1 MTNTIYETPTVS
13 VEIFSIE
20 QGFAQSNLV
29 GGQTKLVPQ
38 SARMRI
44 TSMTFKTAETM
55 KRLIKTAAVIAFSLF
70 AASCVKETIN
80 EPSKEGR
87 VYRFIVETKENAA
100 VKSFIDNNF
109 DGTYTP
115 KWSKDDE
122 LAIFVGKIDNN
133 TKKPTAIL
141 KNTNEEGIIAKF
153 EGKITGITETG
164 QFKSFAP
171 ASAFQAGLNSTSKSR
186 VGINLASVQ
195 KPSRHTIDQS
205 CDVLVAQEA
214 SYSATNGEI
223 RPADLFFK
231 RMFSIV
237 KVNLNG
243 PELLNGQK
251 LKEFSITAPKDTIL
265 TGRAAIDLAKASI
278 EKWTVENNVVTALY
292 LGTDGPVFGE
302 NAQNSNNA
310 VWLVV
315 NPTTI
320 KAGVKLT
327 FSGESED
334 YSFSKEVTLPKDLSF
349 PESQLA
355 VINLSLT
362 AENCEEKQIESRIFV
377 ENFRYVTE
385 KGKHQPNVT
394 GVSGTG
400 VSENLKYVYIG
411 DNTDIRFNNNGHS
424 SSNPYLYIVNK
435 GSFTVE
441 NIVVEGETSLTLSAQ
456 VRTLQ
461 NTSNV
466 KLYYKES
473 SATEWSEVNGKFEAT
488 TKSFDTV
495 QKLDFTISS
504 TVKSLDLKFVPSAVT
519 LVDDIVLE
527 KTGGSTPGG
536 ETPGGE
542 TPGGDSQGGET
553 PGGNTPGGSQT
564 VLDKDWLELA
574 SIKEDG
580 TRYVVNTSYAD
591 GKRNYT
597 VFYDTEMMTP
607 LWTAYPLNSSHMGN
621 TERPKD
627 WSYNPDIDEKSQI
640 KVCDG
645 SYTAYSGY
653 SRGHMCPNA
662 SRNGNKTMQLQ
673 TFYVTNQVPQVQD
686 SFNSGVW
693 SALEGEVQK
702 LAKNEE
708 IFVTTGVSFHKGNE
722 TPQIQYIS
730 PEKHPDQRVPIPP
743 YFYKLVLRVKY
754 VAASVTDASCT
765 AFWFENRAYTQDQFH
780 NYSCSVDQV
789 EEWTGFDF
797 FVNLPDEI
805 ENVAEAKNISWSQF
819 VE

>member
-1 MTNTIYETPTVS
+1 
-13 VEIFSIE
+13 
-20 QGFAQSNLV
+20 
-29 GGQTKLVPQ
+29 
-38 SARMRI
+38 
-44 TSMTFKTAETM
+44 MTFKTAETM

-87 VYRFIVETKENAA
+87 VYKFIVETKENAA

-115 KWSKDDE
+115 KWSKNDE
-122 LAIFVGKIDNN
+122 LAIFVGKIDAN
-133 TKKPTAIL
+133 TKKPTTIL
-141 KNTNEEGIIAKF
+141 KNTNDEGITAKF

-171 ASAFQAGLNSTSKSR
+171 ASAFQAGLNSTSKNR

-195 KPSRHTIDQS
+195 KPSHHTIDQS

-265 TGRAAIDLAKASI
+265 AGRAAIDLAKASI
-278 EKWTVENNVVTALY
+278 EKWNIKDNVVTALY

-302 NAQNSNNA
+302 NAPNSNNS

-334 YSFSKEVTLPKDLSF
+334 YSFSKEVTLPKELSF

-362 AENCEEKQIESRIFV
+362 EGNCEDIKNRIFV
-377 ENFRYVTE
+377 EKFRKVTE
-385 KGKHQPNVT
+385 KGTHQPDVT

-400 VSENLKYVYIG
+400 VSDKLKYVYTG
-411 DNTDIRFNNNGHS
+411 KNTDIRFNSNGHS
-424 SSNPYLYIVNK
+424 SSNPFLYIVK
-435 GSFTVE
+435 DGSFTIE
-441 NIVVEGETSLTLSAQ
+441 KIVVEGETSLTLSTQ
-456 VRTLQ
+456 VRT
-461 NTSNV
+461 TSKTSTSEV

-473 SATEWSEVNGKFEAT
+473 SATEWSEVVGKFDASFD
-488 TKSFDTV
+488 SFDTV
-495 QKLDFTISS
+495 QKLNFTISS
-504 TVKSLDLKFVPSAVT
+504 TVKSLDLKFVPSAAT

-542 TPGGDSQGGET
+542 TPGGETPGGETPGGETPGGSSQGGET
-553 PGGNTPGGSQT
+553 PGGNTPGDGSQT

-574 SIKEDG
+574 SIKKEN
-580 TRYVVNTSYAD
+580 RYVVNITYA
-591 GKRNYT
+591 GEKRNYT
-597 VFYDTEMMTP
+597 VFYDTEMMAP
-607 LWTAYPLNSSHMGN
+607 LWTAYPLNNSHMSSGRIN
-621 TERPKD
+621 T
-627 WSYNPDIDEKSQI
+627 WTFNPSISEDRQI
-640 KVCDG
+640 QVCDG
-645 SYTAYSGY
+645 SYSIENYA
-653 SRGHMCPNA
+653 RGHMCPNG
-662 SRNGNKTMQLQ
+662 SRNNNETMQQQ
-673 TFYVTNQVPQVQD
+673 TFYVTNQVPQIHNGFNNGIWKNLESAVQ
-686 SFNSGVW
+686 V
-693 SALEGEVQK
+693 

-730 PEKHPDQRVPIPP
+730 PAKHSDQQVPIPP

-765 AFWFENRAYTQDQFH
+765 AFWFEHKAYESGDNFD
-780 NYSCSVDQV
+780 NYRKSVDQV

>member
-1 MTNTIYETPTVS
+1 
-13 VEIFSIE
+13 
-20 QGFAQSNLV
+20 
-29 GGQTKLVPQ
+29 
-38 SARMRI
+38 
-44 TSMTFKTAETM
+44 MTFKTAEIM

-87 VYRFIVETKENAA
+87 AYRFIVETKENAA

-122 LAIFVGKIDNN
+122 LAIFVGKIDAN
-133 TKKPTAIL
+133 TKKPTTIL
-141 KNTNEEGIIAKF
+141 KNTNDEGITAKF
-153 EGKITGITETG
+153 EGKVTGITQTG

-171 ASAFQAGLNSTSKSR
+171 ASAFQAGLKSTSNSL

-214 SYSATNGEI
+214 AYSVTNGEI

-265 TGRAAIDLAKASI
+265 AGRAAIDLAKASI
-278 EKWTVENNVVTALY
+278 EKWNIKDNVVTALY

-302 NAQNSNNA
+302 NAPNSNNS

-334 YSFSKEVTLPKDLSF
+334 YSFSKEVTLTKDLSF

-355 VINLSLT
+355 VINLSLA
-362 AENCEEKQIESRIFV
+362 AENCEKKQIRIFI
-377 ENFRYVTE
+377 EKFSNVTE
-385 KGKHQPNVT
+385 KGAHQPNVT
-394 GVSGTG
+394 GASGTG
-400 VSENLKYVYIG
+400 VSKNLKYVYTG
-411 DNTDIRFNNNGHS
+411 KNTDIRFNNNGHS
-424 SSNPYLYIVNK
+424 SSNPYLYIVK
-435 GSFTVE
+435 DGSFTIE
-441 NIVVEGETSLTLSAQ
+441 KIVVEGETSLTLSTQ
-456 VRTLQ
+456 VRTTQ
-461 NTSNV
+461 STSKV
-466 KLYYKES
+466 TLKYKES
-473 SATEWSEVNGKFEAT
+473 SATEWSEADVKFEAT

-495 QKLDFTISS
+495 QKLNFTISS
-504 TVKSLDLKFVPSAVT
+504 TVKSLDIKFVPSAVT
-519 LVDDIVLE
+519 LVDDSVLD

-542 TPGGDSQGGET
+542 TPGGETPGGETPGGETPGGETPGGSSQGGET
-553 PGGNTPGGSQT
+553 PGGNTPGDGSQT

-574 SIKEDG
+574 SIKEYG
-580 TRYVVNTSYAD
+580 TRYVVNTTYA
-591 GKRNYT
+591 GKKRNYT
-597 VFYDTEMMTP
+597 VFYDTEMMAP
-607 LWTAYPLNSSHMGN
+607 LWTAYPLNNSHMSSGRIN
-621 TERPKD
+621 T
-627 WSYNPDIDEKSQI
+627 WTFNPSISEDRQI
-640 KVCDG
+640 QVCDG
-645 SYTAYSGY
+645 SYSIENYA
-653 SRGHMCPNA
+653 RGHMCPNG
-662 SRNGNKTMQLQ
+662 SRNNNETMQQQ
-673 TFYVTNQVPQVQD
+673 TFYVTNQVPQIHNGFNNGIWKNLESAVQ
-686 SFNSGVW
+686 V
-693 SALEGEVQK
+693 

-708 IFVTTGVSFHKGNE
+708 IFVTTGVSFRKGNE
-722 TPQIQYIS
+722 TPQIQHIS
-730 PEKHPDQRVPIPP
+730 PSKHPDQQVPIPP
-743 YFYKLVLRVKY
+743 YFYKIVLRVKY
-754 VAASVTDASCT
+754 VAASVTNASCT
-765 AFWFENRAYTQDQFH
+765 AFWFENKVYESGDDFD
-780 NYSCSVDQV
+780 NYRKSVDQV

-819 VE
+819 VSS

>member
-1 MTNTIYETPTVS
+1 
-13 VEIFSIE
+13 
-20 QGFAQSNLV
+20 
-29 GGQTKLVPQ
+29 
-38 SARMRI
+38 
-44 TSMTFKTAETM
+44 MTFKTAETM

-251 LKEFSITAPKDTIL
+251 LKEFSITAPKDTVL
-265 TGRAAIDLAKASI
+265 TGRAAIDLAKQSI
-278 EKWTVENNVVTALY
+278 EKWNIKDNVVTALY

-302 NAQNSNNA
+302 NAPNSNNS

-385 KGKHQPNVT
+385 QGKHQPNVT

-400 VSENLKYVYIG
+400 VSDKLKYVYTG
-411 DNTDIRFNNNGHS
+411 NNTDIRFNKNGHS
-424 SSNPYLYIVNK
+424 PSNPYLYIAKN
-435 GSFTVE
+435 GTFTVE

-461 NTSNV
+461 KTSNV
-466 KLYYKES
+466 KLHYKES
-473 SATEWSEVNGKFEAT
+473 SATEWSEVNGQFEAT
-488 TKSFDTV
+488 TTSFDIV

-662 SRNGNKTMQLQ
+662 SRNGNQTMQLQ

-765 AFWFENRAYTQDQFH
+765 AFWFENRAYTQDKFYNH
-780 NYSCSVDQV
+780 SYSVDQV

-819 VE
+819 VG

>member
-1 MTNTIYETPTVS
+1 
-13 VEIFSIE
+13 
-20 QGFAQSNLV
+20 
-29 GGQTKLVPQ
+29 
-38 SARMRI
+38 
-44 TSMTFKTAETM
+44 M

-87 VYRFIVETKENAA
+87 AYRFIVETKENAA

-122 LAIFVGKIDNN
+122 LAIFVGKIDAN
-133 TKKPTAIL
+133 TKKPTTIL
-141 KNTNEEGIIAKF
+141 KNTNDEGITAKF
-153 EGKITGITETG
+153 EGKVTGITQTG

-171 ASAFQAGLNSTSKSR
+171 ASAFQAGLKSTSNSL

-214 SYSATNGEI
+214 AYSVTNGEI

-265 TGRAAIDLAKASI
+265 AGRAAIDLAKASI
-278 EKWTVENNVVTALY
+278 EKWNIKDNVVTALY

-302 NAQNSNNA
+302 NAPNSNNS

-334 YSFSKEVTLPKDLSF
+334 YSFSKEVTLTKDLSF

-355 VINLSLT
+355 VINLSLA
-362 AENCEEKQIESRIFV
+362 AENCEKKQIRIFI
-377 ENFRYVTE
+377 EKFSNVTE
-385 KGKHQPNVT
+385 KGAHQPNVT
-394 GVSGTG
+394 GASGTG
-400 VSENLKYVYIG
+400 VSKNLKYVYTG
-411 DNTDIRFNNNGHS
+411 KNTDIRFNNNGHS
-424 SSNPYLYIVNK
+424 SSNPYLYIVK
-435 GSFTVE
+435 DGSFTIE
-441 NIVVEGETSLTLSAQ
+441 KIVVEGETSLTLSTQ
-456 VRTLQ
+456 VRTTQ
-461 NTSNV
+461 STSKV
-466 KLYYKES
+466 TLKYKES
-473 SATEWSEVNGKFEAT
+473 SATEWSEADVKFEAT

-495 QKLDFTISS
+495 QKLNFTISS
-504 TVKSLDLKFVPSAVT
+504 TVKSLDIKFVPSAVT

-542 TPGGDSQGGET
+542 TPGGETPGGETPGGETPGGETPGGSSQGGET
-553 PGGNTPGGSQT
+553 PGGNTPGDGSQT

-574 SIKEDG
+574 SIKEYG
-580 TRYVVNTSYAD
+580 TRYVVNTTYA
-591 GKRNYT
+591 GKKRNYT
-597 VFYDTEMMTP
+597 VFYDTEMMAP
-607 LWTAYPLNSSHMGN
+607 LWTAYPLNNSHMSSGRIN
-621 TERPKD
+621 T
-627 WSYNPDIDEKSQI
+627 WTFNPSISEDRQI
-640 KVCDG
+640 QVCDG
-645 SYTAYSGY
+645 SYSIENYA
-653 SRGHMCPNA
+653 RGHMCPNG
-662 SRNGNKTMQLQ
+662 SRNNNETMQQQ
-673 TFYVTNQVPQVQD
+673 TFYVTNQVPQIHNGFNNGIWKNLESAVQ
-686 SFNSGVW
+686 V
-693 SALEGEVQK
+693 

-708 IFVTTGVSFHKGNE
+708 IFVTTGVSFRKGNE
-722 TPQIQYIS
+722 TPQIQHIS
-730 PEKHPDQRVPIPP
+730 PSKHPDQQVPIPP
-743 YFYKLVLRVKY
+743 YFYKIVLRVKY
-754 VAASVTDASCT
+754 VAASVTNASCT
-765 AFWFENRAYTQDQFH
+765 AFWFENKVYESGDDFD
-780 NYSCSVDQV
+780 NYRKSVDQV

-819 VE
+819 VSS

>member
-1 MTNTIYETPTVS
+1 
-13 VEIFSIE
+13 
-20 QGFAQSNLV
+20 
-29 GGQTKLVPQ
+29 
-38 SARMRI
+38 
-44 TSMTFKTAETM
+44 M

-122 LAIFVGKIDNN
+122 LAIFVGGIDKN

-141 KNTNEEGIIAKF
+141 KNTNEEGITAKF
-153 EGKITGITETG
+153 EGKVTGITETG

-171 ASAFQAGLNSTSKSR
+171 ASAFQAGLNSTSNSL

-214 SYSATNGEI
+214 AYSVTNGEI

-265 TGRAAIDLAKASI
+265 AGRAAIDLAKASI
-278 EKWTVENNVVTALY
+278 EKWNIKDNVVTALY

-302 NAQNSNNA
+302 NAPNSNNS

-320 KAGVKLT
+320 KAGAKLT

-334 YSFSKEVTLPKDLSF
+334 YSFSKEVTLTKDLSF

-355 VINLSLT
+355 VINLSLA
-362 AENCEEKQIESRIFV
+362 AENCEKKQIRIYV
-377 ENFRYVTE
+377 EKFSNVTE
-385 KGKHQPNVT
+385 KGTHQPTVT
-394 GVSGTG
+394 GASGTG
-400 VSENLKYVYIG
+400 VSDKLKYVYTVK
-411 DNTDIRFNNNGHS
+411 NTDIRFNTNGHS
-424 SSNPYLYIVNK
+424 SSNPYLYIVK
-435 GSFTVE
+435 DGSFTIE
-441 NIVVEGETSLTLSAQ
+441 KIVVEGETSLTLSAQ
-456 VRTLQ
+456 VKV
-461 NTSNV
+461 NSGTSEV
-466 KLYYKES
+466 KLHYKES
-473 SATEWSEVNGKFEAT
+473 SATEWSEVNGKFEAST
-488 TKSFDTV
+488 ESFDTV
-495 QKLDFTISS
+495 QKLNFTISS
-504 TVKSLDLKFVPSAVT
+504 TVKSLDLKFVPSAAT

-542 TPGGDSQGGET
+542 TPGGETPGGETPGGETPGGSSQGGET
-553 PGGNTPGGSQT
+553 PGGNTPGDGSQT

-580 TRYVVNTSYAD
+580 TRYVVNTTYA
-591 GKRNYT
+591 GEKRNYT
-597 VFYDTEMMTP
+597 VFYDTEMMAP
-607 LWTAYPLNSSHMGN
+607 LWTAYPLNNSHMSSGR
-621 TERPKD
+621 TGE
-627 WSYNPDIDEKSQI
+627 WSYNPSISEAHQI
-640 KVCDG
+640 KVCEG
-645 SYTAYSGY
+645 SYTPSSNYA
-653 SRGHMCPNA
+653 RGHMCPNG
-662 SRNGNKTMQLQ
+662 SRNNNETMQQQ
-673 TFYVTNQVPQVQD
+673 TFYVTNQVPQIHNGFNNGIWKNLESAVQ
-686 SFNSGVW
+686 V
-693 SALEGEVQK
+693 

-730 PEKHPDQRVPIPP
+730 PAKHPDQRVPIPP

-765 AFWFENRAYTQDQFH
+765 AFWFEHKAYESGDSFD
-780 NYSCSVDQV
+780 NYRKSVDQV

-819 VE
+819 VK

>member
-1 MTNTIYETPTVS
+1 
-13 VEIFSIE
+13 
-20 QGFAQSNLV
+20 
-29 GGQTKLVPQ
+29 
-38 SARMRI
+38 
-44 TSMTFKTAETM
+44 MTFKTAEIM

-87 VYRFIVETKENAA
+87 VYKFIVETKENAA

-122 LAIFVGKIDNN
+122 LAIFVGAINEK

-141 KNTNEEGIIAKF
+141 KNTNEEGITAKF
-153 EGKITGITETG
+153 EGKVTGITQTG

-171 ASAFQAGLNSTSKSR
+171 ASAFQAGLKSTSNSL

-265 TGRAAIDLAKASI
+265 AGRAAIDLAKASI
-278 EKWTVENNVVTALY
+278 EKWNIKDNVVTALY
-292 LGTDGPVFGE
+292 LATDGPVFGE
-302 NAQNSNNA
+302 NAPNSNNS

-355 VINLSLT
+355 VINLSLA
-362 AENCEEKQIESRIFV
+362 AENCEKKQIESRIFV

-385 KGKHQPNVT
+385 QGTHQPNVT

-400 VSENLKYVYIG
+400 VSDKLKYVYTG
-411 DNTDIRFNNNGHS
+411 NNTDIRFNNNGHS
-424 SSNPYLYIVNK
+424 PGNPYLYIGKN
-435 GSFTVE
+435 GTFTVE

-456 VRTLQ
+456 VRTTQ
-461 NTSNV
+461 STSKV
-466 KLYYKES
+466 TLKYKES
-473 SATEWSEVNGKFEAT
+473 SATEWSEADVKFEAT

-495 QKLDFTISS
+495 QKLNFTISS
-504 TVKSLDLKFVPSAVT
+504 TVKSLDIKFVPSAAT

-527 KTGGSTPGG
+527 KTGGSTPGGETPGGETPGG

-564 VLDKDWLELA
+564 VPDKDWLELA

-580 TRYVVNTSYAD
+580 TRYVVNTTYA
-591 GKRNYT
+591 GEKRNYT
-597 VFYDTEMMTP
+597 VFYDTEMMAP
-607 LWTAYPLNSSHMGN
+607 LWTAYPLNSSHMSSGRKG
-621 TERPKD
+621 E
-627 WSYNPDIDEKSQI
+627 WSYNPSISEAHQI
-640 KVCDG
+640 KVCEG
-645 SYTAYSGY
+645 SYTANSNYA
-653 SRGHMCPNA
+653 RGHMCPNG
-662 SRNGNKTMQLQ
+662 SRNNDDTMQQQ
-673 TFYVTNQVPQVQD
+673 TFYVTNQVPQIHNGFNNGIWKNLESAVQD
-686 SFNSGVW
+686 
-693 SALEGEVQK
+693 

-708 IFVTTGVSFHKGNE
+708 LFVTTGVSFRKGNE
-722 TPQIQYIS
+722 TPQVQYIS
-730 PEKHPDQRVPIPP
+730 PAKHPDQKVPIPP

-765 AFWFENRAYTQDQFH
+765 AFWFEHKAYESGDNFD
-780 NYSCSVDQV
+780 NYRKSVDQV

-819 VE
+819 TGS

>member
-1 MTNTIYETPTVS
+1 
-13 VEIFSIE
+13 
-20 QGFAQSNLV
+20 
-29 GGQTKLVPQ
+29 
-38 SARMRI
+38 
-44 TSMTFKTAETM
+44 MTFKTAETM

-251 LKEFSITAPKDTIL
+251 LKEFSITAPKDTVL

-385 KGKHQPNVT
+385 QDKHQPNIT

-400 VSENLKYVYIG
+400 VSDKLKYVYTG
-411 DNTDIRFNNNGHS
+411 NNTDIRFNKNGHS
-424 SSNPYLYIVNK
+424 PSNPYLYIAKN
-435 GSFTVE
+435 GTFTVE

-461 NTSNV
+461 KTSNV
-466 KLYYKES
+466 KLHYKES
-473 SATEWSEVNGKFEAT
+473 SATEWSEVNGQFEAT
-488 TKSFDTV
+488 TTSFDIV

-673 TFYVTNQVPQVQD
+673 TFYVTNQVPQVQN

>member
-1 MTNTIYETPTVS
+1 
-13 VEIFSIE
+13 
-20 QGFAQSNLV
+20 
-29 GGQTKLVPQ
+29 
-38 SARMRI
+38 
-44 TSMTFKTAETM
+44 M

-80 EPSKEGR
+80 EPSGEGK

-122 LAIFVGKIDNN
+122 LAIFVGTINDK

-334 YSFSKEVTLPKDLSF
+334 YSFSKEVTLTKDLSF

-362 AENCEEKQIESRIFV
+362 AENCEKKQIESRIFV
-377 ENFRYVTE
+377 ENFRYVTK
-385 KGKHQPNVT
+385 KGTHQPNIT

-400 VSENLKYVYIG
+400 VSDKLKYVYTG
-411 DNTDIRFNNNGHS
+411 TNTDIRFNNNGHS
-424 SSNPYLYIVNK
+424 PSNPYLYIGK
-435 GSFTVE
+435 GGSFTVE
-441 NIVVEGETSLTLSAQ
+441 KIVVEGETSLTLSAQ
-456 VRTLQ
+456 VRTPQ
-461 NTSNV
+461 KTSNV
-466 KLYYKES
+466 KLHYKES
-473 SATEWSEVNGKFEAT
+473 SATEWSEVNGQFEAT

-495 QKLDFTISS
+495 QKLNFTISS

-542 TPGGDSQGGET
+542 TPGGETPGGSSQGGET
-553 PGGNTPGGSQT
+553 PGGNTSGDGSQT

-730 PEKHPDQRVPIPP
+730 PAKHPEQQVPIPP
-743 YFYKLVLRVKY
+743 YFYKLVLKVKY

-805 ENVAEAKNISWSQF
+805 ENAAEAKNISWSQF

>member
-1 MTNTIYETPTVS
+1 
-13 VEIFSIE
+13 
-20 QGFAQSNLV
+20 
-29 GGQTKLVPQ
+29 
-38 SARMRI
+38 
-44 TSMTFKTAETM
+44 MTFKTAETM

-385 KGKHQPNVT
+385 QDKHQPNIT

-400 VSENLKYVYIG
+400 VSDKLKYVYTG
-411 DNTDIRFNNNGHS
+411 NNTDIRFNKNGHS
-424 SSNPYLYIVNK
+424 PSNPYLYIAKN
-435 GSFTVE
+435 GTFTVE

-461 NTSNV
+461 KTSNV
-466 KLYYKES
+466 KLHYKES
-473 SATEWSEVNGKFEAT
+473 SATEWSEVNGQFEAT
-488 TKSFDTV
+488 TTSFDIV

-673 TFYVTNQVPQVQD
+673 TFYVTNQVPQVQN

>member
-1 MTNTIYETPTVS
+1 
-13 VEIFSIE
+13 
-20 QGFAQSNLV
+20 
-29 GGQTKLVPQ
+29 
-38 SARMRI
+38 MRI

-80 EPSKEGR
+80 EPSKEGK

-122 LAIFVGKIDNN
+122 LAIFVGAINEK

-141 KNTNEEGIIAKF
+141 KNTNEAGITAKF
-153 EGKITGITETG
+153 EGKVTGITETG

-251 LKEFSITAPKDTIL
+251 LKEFSITAPKGTIL

-302 NAQNSNNA
+302 NAPNSNNS

-355 VINLSLT
+355 VINLSLR
-362 AENCEEKQIESRIFV
+362 AENCEKKQIESRIFV

-385 KGKHQPNVT
+385 QGKHQPNVT

-400 VSENLKYVYIG
+400 VPDNLKYVYTG
-411 DNTDIRFNNNGHS
+411 NNTDIRFNNNGHS
-424 SSNPYLYIVNK
+424 PSNPYLYIAKN
-435 GSFTVE
+435 GTFTVE

-461 NTSNV
+461 KTSNV
-466 KLYYKES
+466 KLLYKES

-495 QKLDFTISS
+495 QKLNFSISS
-504 TVKSLDLKFVPSAVT
+504 SVKSLDLKFVPSAVT
-519 LVDDIVLE
+519 LVDDIILE

-542 TPGGDSQGGET
+542 TPGGET
-553 PGGNTPGGSQT
+553 PGGNTPGDGSQT

-580 TRYVVNTSYAD
+580 TRYVVNTTYA
-591 GKRNYT
+591 GEKRNYT
-597 VFYDTEMMTP
+597 VFYDTEMMAP
-607 LWTAYPLNSSHMGN
+607 LWTAYPLNSSHMSGGR
-621 TERPKD
+621 TGE
-627 WSYNPDIDEKSQI
+627 WSYNPSISEAHQI
-640 KVCDG
+640 KVCEG
-645 SYTAYSGY
+645 SYTPYENYA
-653 SRGHMCPNA
+653 RGHMCPNG
-662 SRNGNKTMQLQ
+662 SRNNNETMQQQ
-673 TFYVTNQVPQVQD
+673 TFYVTNQVPQIHNGFNNGIWKNLESAVQTL
-686 SFNSGVW
+686 G
-693 SALEGEVQK
+693 
-702 LAKNEE
+702 KNEE
-708 IFVTTGVSFHKGNE
+708 IFVTTGVSFRKGNE
-722 TPQIQYIS
+722 TPQIQHIS
-730 PEKHPDQRVPIPP
+730 PSKHPEQRVPIPP
-743 YFYKLVLRVKY
+743 LL
-754 VAASVTDASCT
+754 
-765 AFWFENRAYTQDQFH
+765 
-780 NYSCSVDQV
+780 
-789 EEWTGFDF
+789 
-797 FVNLPDEI
+797 L
-805 ENVAEAKNISWSQF
+805 
-819 VE
+819 

>member
-1 MTNTIYETPTVS
+1 
-13 VEIFSIE
+13 
-20 QGFAQSNLV
+20 
-29 GGQTKLVPQ
+29 
-38 SARMRI
+38 
-44 TSMTFKTAETM
+44 MTFKTAETM

-122 LAIFVGKIDNN
+122 LAIFVGKIDAN
-133 TKKPTAIL
+133 TKKPTTIL
-141 KNTNEEGIIAKF
+141 KNTNDEGITAKF
-153 EGKITGITETG
+153 EGKVTGITQTG

-171 ASAFQAGLNSTSKSR
+171 ASAFQAGLSGGS
-186 VGINLASVQ
+186 VGVNLASVQ

-292 LGTDGPVFGE
+292 PGTDGPVFGE

-362 AENCEEKQIESRIFV
+362 EENCEEKQLESRIFV
-377 ENFRYVTE
+377 ENFRNVTE

-400 VSENLKYVYIG
+400 VSDKLQYVYNG
-411 DNTDIRFNNNGHS
+411 TSTDIRFNNNGHS
-424 SSNPYLYIVNK
+424 SSNPYLYIAK
-435 GSFTVE
+435 GGSFTVE

-456 VRTLQ
+456 VKV
-461 NTSNV
+461 NSGTSEV
-466 KLYYKES
+466 KLHYKES
-473 SATEWSEVNGKFEAT
+473 SATEWSEVNGKFEAST
-488 TKSFDTV
+488 ESFDTV
-495 QKLDFTISS
+495 QKLNFTISS
-504 TVKSLDLKFVPSAVT
+504 TVKSLDLKFVPSAAT

-542 TPGGDSQGGET
+542 TPGGSSQGGET
-553 PGGNTPGGSQT
+553 PGGNTPGDGSQT
-564 VLDKDWLELA
+564 VLDKNWLELA

-580 TRYVVNTSYAD
+580 TRYVVNTTYASE
-591 GKRNYT
+591 KRNYT
-597 VFYDTEMMTP
+597 VFYDTEMMAP
-607 LWTAYPLNSSHMGN
+607 LWTAYPLNNSHMSSGRIN
-621 TERPKD
+621 T
-627 WSYNPDIDEKSQI
+627 WTFNPSISEDRQI
-640 KVCDG
+640 QVCDG
-645 SYTAYSGY
+645 SYSIENYA
-653 SRGHMCPNA
+653 RGHMCPNG
-662 SRNGNKTMQLQ
+662 SRNNNETMQQQ
-673 TFYVTNQVPQVQD
+673 TFYVTNQVPQIHNG
-686 SFNSGVW
+686 FNNGIW
-693 SALEGEVQK
+693 KNLESAIQF

-722 TPQIQYIS
+722 TPQIQHIS
-730 PEKHPDQRVPIPP
+730 PSKHPEQQVPIPL

-765 AFWFENRAYTQDQFH
+765 AFWFEHKAYESGDNFD
-780 NYSCSVDQV
+780 NYRKSVDQV

-805 ENVAEAKNISWSQF
+805 ENIAEAKNISWSQF

>member
-1 MTNTIYETPTVS
+1 
-13 VEIFSIE
+13 
-20 QGFAQSNLV
+20 
-29 GGQTKLVPQ
+29 
-38 SARMRI
+38 
-44 TSMTFKTAETM
+44 M

-385 KGKHQPNVT
+385 QGKHQPNVT

-400 VSENLKYVYIG
+400 VSDKLKYVYTG
-411 DNTDIRFNNNGHS
+411 NNTDIRFNKNGHS
-424 SSNPYLYIVNK
+424 PSNPYLYIAKN
-435 GSFTVE
+435 GTFTVE

-461 NTSNV
+461 KTSNV
-466 KLYYKES
+466 KLHYKES
-473 SATEWSEVNGKFEAT
+473 SATEWSEVNGQFEAT
-488 TKSFDTV
+488 TTSFDIV

-805 ENVAEAKNISWSQF
+805 ENAAEAKNISWSQF
-819 VE
+819 VSS

>member
-1 MTNTIYETPTVS
+1 
-13 VEIFSIE
+13 
-20 QGFAQSNLV
+20 
-29 GGQTKLVPQ
+29 
-38 SARMRI
+38 
-44 TSMTFKTAETM
+44 M

-80 EPSKEGR
+80 EPSGEGQ

-122 LAIFVGKIDNN
+122 LAIFVGTINKN

-153 EGKITGITETG
+153 EGKITVKSGSG

-171 ASAFQAGLNSTSKSR
+171 ASAFNTGLTDGT

-195 KPSRHTIDQS
+195 RPSRHTIDQS

-251 LKEFSITAPKDTIL
+251 LTEFSITAPKDTIL
-265 TGRAAIDLAKASI
+265 AGRAAIDLAKASI
-278 EKWTVENNVVTALY
+278 EKWNIKDNVVTALY

-302 NAQNSNNA
+302 NAPNSNNS

-334 YSFSKEVTLPKDLSF
+334 YSFSKEVTLPKELSF

-362 AENCEEKQIESRIFV
+362 EGNCEDIKNRIFV
-377 ENFRYVTE
+377 EKFRKVTE
-385 KGKHQPNVT
+385 KGTHQPDVT

-400 VSENLKYVYIG
+400 VSDKLKYVYTG
-411 DNTDIRFNNNGHS
+411 KNTDIRFNSNGHS
-424 SSNPYLYIVNK
+424 SSNPYLYIVK
-435 GSFTVE
+435 DGSFTIE
-441 NIVVEGETSLTLSAQ
+441 KIVVEGETSLTLSTQ
-456 VRTLQ
+456 VRT
-461 NTSNV
+461 TSKNSTSEV

-473 SATEWSEVNGKFEAT
+473 SATEWSEVVGKFDASFD
-488 TKSFDTV
+488 SFDTV
-495 QKLDFTISS
+495 QKLNFTISS
-504 TVKSLDLKFVPSAVT
+504 TVKSLDLKFVPSAAT

-542 TPGGDSQGGET
+542 TPGGETPGGETPGGETPGGETPGGSSQGGET
-553 PGGNTPGGSQT
+553 PGGNTPGDGSQT

-574 SIKEDG
+574 SIKKEN
-580 TRYVVNTSYAD
+580 RYVVNTTYA
-591 GKRNYT
+591 GEKRNYT
-597 VFYDTEMMTP
+597 VFYDTEMMAP
-607 LWTAYPLNSSHMGN
+607 LWTAYPLNNSHMLNGRIN
-621 TERPKD
+621 T
-627 WSYNPDIDEKSQI
+627 WTFNPSISEDRQI
-640 KVCDG
+640 QVCDG
-645 SYTAYSGY
+645 SYSIENYA
-653 SRGHMCPNA
+653 RGHMCPNG
-662 SRNGNKTMQLQ
+662 SRNNNETMQQQ
-673 TFYVTNQVPQVQD
+673 TFYVTNQVPQIHNGFNNGIWKNLESAVQ
-686 SFNSGVW
+686 V
-693 SALEGEVQK
+693 

-730 PEKHPDQRVPIPP
+730 PAKHSEQQVPIPP

-765 AFWFENRAYTQDQFH
+765 AFWFEHKAYESGDNFD
-780 NYSCSVDQV
+780 NYRKSVDQV

>member
-1 MTNTIYETPTVS
+1 
-13 VEIFSIE
+13 
-20 QGFAQSNLV
+20 
-29 GGQTKLVPQ
+29 
-38 SARMRI
+38 
-44 TSMTFKTAETM
+44 MTFKTAETM

-80 EPSKEGR
+80 EPSGEGK
-87 VYRFIVETKENAA
+87 VYKFIVETKENAA

-122 LAIFVGKIDNN
+122 LAIFVGKIDAN
-133 TKKPTAIL
+133 TKKPTTIL
-141 KNTNEEGIIAKF
+141 KNTNDEGITAKF
-153 EGKITGITETG
+153 EGKVTGITQTG

-171 ASAFQAGLNSTSKSR
+171 ASAFQAGLSGGS
-186 VGINLASVQ
+186 VGVNLASVQ

-278 EKWTVENNVVTALY
+278 EKWNIKDNVVTALY

-302 NAQNSNNA
+302 NAPNSNNS

-320 KAGVKLT
+320 KAGAKLT

-362 AENCEEKQIESRIFV
+362 AENCEKKQIESRIFV
-377 ENFRYVTE
+377 EYFRYVTE
-385 KGKHQPNVT
+385 QGKHQPNVT

-400 VSENLKYVYIG
+400 VSDKLKYVYTG
-411 DNTDIRFNNNGHS
+411 NNTDIRFNKNGHS
-424 SSNPYLYIVNK
+424 PSNPYLYIAKN
-435 GSFTVE
+435 GTFTVE

-461 NTSNV
+461 KTSNV
-466 KLYYKES
+466 KLHYKES
-473 SATEWSEVNGKFEAT
+473 SATEWSEVNGQFEAT
-488 TKSFDTV
+488 TTSFDIV

-527 KTGGSTPGG
+527 KTGGSTPGW

-580 TRYVVNTSYAD
+580 TRYVVNTTYA
-591 GKRNYT
+591 GEKRNYT

-662 SRNGNKTMQLQ
+662 SRNGNRTMQLQ

-805 ENVAEAKNISWSQF
+805 ENAAEAKNISWSQF

>member
-1 MTNTIYETPTVS
+1 
-13 VEIFSIE
+13 
-20 QGFAQSNLV
+20 
-29 GGQTKLVPQ
+29 
-38 SARMRI
+38 
-44 TSMTFKTAETM
+44 MTFKTAETM

-87 VYRFIVETKENAA
+87 VYKFIVETKENAA

-115 KWSKDDE
+115 KWSKNDE
-122 LAIFVGKIDNN
+122 LAIFVGKIDAN
-133 TKKPTAIL
+133 TKKPTTIL
-141 KNTNEEGIIAKF
+141 KNTNDEGIIAKF

-251 LKEFSITAPKDTIL
+251 LKEFSITAPKDTVL

-302 NAQNSNNA
+302 NAPNSSNS

-315 NPTTI
+315 NPITI
-320 KAGVKLT
+320 KSGVKLT

-334 YSFSKEVTLPKDLSF
+334 YSFSKEVTLTKDLSF

-355 VINLSLT
+355 VINLSL
-362 AENCEEKQIESRIFV
+362 AESNCEKKQIESRIFV

-385 KGKHQPNVT
+385 QGKHQPNVT

-400 VSENLKYVYIG
+400 VSENLKYVYTG
-411 DNTDIRFNNNGHS
+411 NNTEIRFNSNGHS
-424 SSNPYLYIVNK
+424 SSNPYLYIAK
-435 GSFTVE
+435 GGSFIVE
-441 NIVVEGETSLTLSAQ
+441 KIVVEGETSLMLSAQ
-456 VRTLQ
+456 VKV
-461 NTSNV
+461 NSGTSNV
-466 KLYYKES
+466 KLYYRES
-473 SATEWSEVNGKFEAT
+473 SKTEWSEVNGQFEAS
-488 TKSFDTV
+488 KESFDTV
-495 QKLDFTISS
+495 QKLNFTISS
-504 TVKSLDLKFVPSAVT
+504 TVKSLDLKFVPSAAT

-527 KTGGSTPGG
+527 KTGGSSP
-536 ETPGGE
+536 
-542 TPGGDSQGGET
+542 GGET
-553 PGGNTPGGSQT
+553 PGGNTSGDGSQT

-580 TRYVVNTSYAD
+580 TRYVVNTTYA
-591 GKRNYT
+591 GEKRNYT
-597 VFYDTEMMTP
+597 VFYDTEMMAP

-627 WSYNPDIDEKSQI
+627 WYYNPDIDEKFQI

-662 SRNGNKTMQLQ
+662 SRDGNRTMQLQ

-686 SFNSGVW
+686 SFNSGIW
-693 SALEGEVQK
+693 STLEGEVQK
-702 LAKNEE
+702 LANKEE

-730 PEKHPDQRVPIPP
+730 PKKHPDQQVPIPP

-754 VAASVTDASCT
+754 VAASVTDASCI
-765 AFWFENRAYTQDQFH
+765 AFWFENRAYIQDKFH
-780 NYSCSVDQV
+780 NHSCSVDQV

-805 ENVAEAKNISWSQF
+805 ENIAEAKNISWSQF

>member
-1 MTNTIYETPTVS
+1 
-13 VEIFSIE
+13 
-20 QGFAQSNLV
+20 
-29 GGQTKLVPQ
+29 
-38 SARMRI
+38 
-44 TSMTFKTAETM
+44 M

-122 LAIFVGKIDNN
+122 LAIFVGKIDAN
-133 TKKPTAIL
+133 TKKPTTIL
-141 KNTNEEGIIAKF
+141 KNTNDEGITAKF
-153 EGKITGITETG
+153 EGKVTGITQTG

-171 ASAFQAGLNSTSKSR
+171 ASAFQAGLKSTSNSL

-214 SYSATNGEI
+214 AYSVTNGEI

-265 TGRAAIDLAKASI
+265 AGRAAIDLAKQSI
-278 EKWTVENNVVTALY
+278 EKWNIKDNVVTALY

-302 NAQNSNNA
+302 NAPNSNNS

-334 YSFSKEVTLPKDLSF
+334 YSFSKEVTMPKDLSF

-355 VINLSLT
+355 VINLSLA
-362 AENCEEKQIESRIFV
+362 AENCEKKQIESRIFV
-377 ENFRYVTE
+377 ENFRNVTE

-400 VSENLKYVYIG
+400 VSDKLKYVYTG
-411 DNTDIRFNNNGHS
+411 NNTDIRFNNNGHS
-424 SSNPYLYIVNK
+424 PSNPYLYIAKN
-435 GSFTVE
+435 GTFTVE

-456 VRTLQ
+456 VRTAQ
-461 NTSNV
+461 STSTV
-466 KLYYKES
+466 TLKYKES
-473 SATEWSEVNGKFEAT
+473 SATEWSEAEGKFEAT

-495 QKLDFTISS
+495 QKLNFTISS
-504 TVKSLDLKFVPSAVT
+504 TVKSLDLIFVPSAAT

-542 TPGGDSQGGET
+542 TPGGET
-553 PGGNTPGGSQT
+553 PGGNTPGDGSQT

-580 TRYVVNTSYAD
+580 TRYVVNTTYA
-591 GKRNYT
+591 GEKRNYT
-597 VFYDTEMMTP
+597 VFYDTEMMAP
-607 LWTAYPLNSSHMGN
+607 LWTAYPLNNSHMSSGRIN
-621 TERPKD
+621 T
-627 WSYNPDIDEKSQI
+627 WTFNPSISEDRQI
-640 KVCDG
+640 QVCDG
-645 SYTAYSGY
+645 SYSIENYA
-653 SRGHMCPNA
+653 RGHMCPNG
-662 SRNGNKTMQLQ
+662 SRNNNETMQQQ
-673 TFYVTNQVPQVQD
+673 TFYVTNQVPQIHNGFNNGIWKNLESAVQ
-686 SFNSGVW
+686 V
-693 SALEGEVQK
+693 

-708 IFVTTGVSFHKGNE
+708 IFVTTGVSFRKGNE
-722 TPQIQYIS
+722 TPQIQHIS
-730 PEKHPDQRVPIPP
+730 PSKYPEQQVPIPP

-765 AFWFENRAYTQDQFH
+765 AFWFEHKAYESGDNFD
-780 NYSCSVDQV
+780 NYRKSVDQV

-805 ENVAEAKNISWSQF
+805 ENAAEAKNISWEQF

>member
-1 MTNTIYETPTVS
+1 
-13 VEIFSIE
+13 
-20 QGFAQSNLV
+20 
-29 GGQTKLVPQ
+29 
-38 SARMRI
+38 
-44 TSMTFKTAETM
+44 M

-80 EPSKEGR
+80 EPSGEGK

-122 LAIFVGKIDNN
+122 LAIFVGTINKN

-153 EGKITGITETG
+153 EGKITVKSGSG

-171 ASAFQAGLNSTSKSR
+171 ASAFNAGLTDGT
-186 VGINLASVQ
+186 VGINLASIQ

-251 LKEFSITAPKDTIL
+251 LKEFSIKAPKDTIL
-265 TGRAAIDLAKASI
+265 AGRAAIDLAKQSI
-278 EKWTVENNVVTALY
+278 EKWTIKDNVVTALY

-302 NAQNSNNA
+302 NAPNSNNA

-315 NPTTI
+315 NPSTI

-334 YSFSKEVTLPKDLSF
+334 YSFSKEVTLPKELSF

-362 AENCEEKQIESRIFV
+362 EGNCEDIKNRIFV
-377 ENFRYVTE
+377 EKFRKVTE
-385 KGKHQPNVT
+385 KGTHQPDVT

-400 VSENLKYVYIG
+400 VSDKLKYVYTG
-411 DNTDIRFNNNGHS
+411 KNTDIRFNSNGHS
-424 SSNPYLYIVNK
+424 SSNPYLYIVK
-435 GSFTVE
+435 DGSFTIE
-441 NIVVEGETSLTLSAQ
+441 KIVVEGETSLTLSTQ
-456 VRTLQ
+456 VRT
-461 NTSNV
+461 TSKNSTSEV

-473 SATEWSEVNGKFEAT
+473 SATEWSEVVGKFDASFD
-488 TKSFDTV
+488 SFDTV

-504 TVKSLDLKFVPSAVT
+504 TVKSLDLKFVPSAAT

-542 TPGGDSQGGET
+542 TPEGENPEGGSAGGETPGGETPGGSSQGGET
-553 PGGNTPGGSQT
+553 PGGNTPGDGSQT
-564 VLDKDWLELA
+564 VLDKNWLELA

-580 TRYVVNTSYAD
+580 TRYVVNTTYA
-591 GKRNYT
+591 GEKRNYT
-597 VFYDTEMMTP
+597 VFYDTEMMAP
-607 LWTAYPLNSSHMGN
+607 LWTAYPLNNSHMSSGRIN
-621 TERPKD
+621 T
-627 WSYNPDIDEKSQI
+627 WTFNPSISEDRQI
-640 KVCDG
+640 QVCDG
-645 SYTAYSGY
+645 SYSIENYA
-653 SRGHMCPNA
+653 RGHMCPNG
-662 SRNGNKTMQLQ
+662 SRNNNETMQQQ
-673 TFYVTNQVPQVQD
+673 TFYVTNQVPQIHNRFNNGIWKNLESAVQ
-686 SFNSGVW
+686 V
-693 SALEGEVQK
+693 

-730 PEKHPDQRVPIPP
+730 PAKHPEQKVPIPP

-765 AFWFENRAYTQDQFH
+765 AFWFEHKAYESGDNFD
-780 NYSCSVDQV
+780 NYRKSVDQV

-805 ENVAEAKNISWSQF
+805 ENVAEAKNISWAQF

>member
-1 MTNTIYETPTVS
+1 
-13 VEIFSIE
+13 
-20 QGFAQSNLV
+20 
-29 GGQTKLVPQ
+29 
-38 SARMRI
+38 
-44 TSMTFKTAETM
+44 MTFKTAETM

-87 VYRFIVETKENAA
+87 AYRFIVETKENAA

-122 LAIFVGKIDNN
+122 LAIFVGKIDAN
-133 TKKPTAIL
+133 TKKPTTIL
-141 KNTNEEGIIAKF
+141 KNTNDEGITAKF
-153 EGKITGITETG
+153 EGKVTGITETG

-243 PELLNGQK
+243 PELLNGQR
-251 LKEFSITAPKDTIL
+251 LKEFSITAPKDIIL

-278 EKWTVENNVVTALY
+278 EKWNIEDNVVTALY

-302 NAQNSNNA
+302 NAPNSNNA

-334 YSFSKEVTLPKDLSF
+334 YSFSKEVTLTKDLSF

-355 VINLSLT
+355 LINLSLR
-362 AENCEEKQIESRIFV
+362 AENCEKKQIESRIFV

-385 KGKHQPNVT
+385 QGKHQPNVT

-400 VSENLKYVYIG
+400 VSDNLKYVYTG
-411 DNTDIRFNNNGHS
+411 EKTDIRFRTNGHS
-424 SSNPYLYIVNK
+424 PSDPYLYIVNK

-461 NTSNV
+461 KTSNV
-466 KLYYKES
+466 KLHYKES
-473 SATEWSEVNGKFEAT
+473 SATEWSEVNGQFEAT
-488 TKSFDTV
+488 TTSFDIV

-527 KTGGSTPGG
+527 KAGGSTPGG

-754 VAASVTDASCT
+754 VAASVTDASCI
-765 AFWFENRAYTQDQFH
+765 AFWFENRAYTQDKFYNH
-780 NYSCSVDQV
+780 SYSVDQV

-819 VE
+819 VSS

>member
-20 QGFAQSNLV
+20 QGFAQSNL

-87 VYRFIVETKENAA
+87 VYKFIVETKENAA

-122 LAIFVGKIDNN
+122 LAIFVGKIDAN
-133 TKKPTAIL
+133 TKKPTTIL
-141 KNTNEEGIIAKF
+141 KNTNDEGITAKF
-153 EGKITGITETG
+153 EGKVTGITQTG

-171 ASAFQAGLNSTSKSR
+171 ASAFQAGLKSTSNSL

-214 SYSATNGEI
+214 AYSVTNGEI

-251 LKEFSITAPKDTIL
+251 LKEFSITAPKETVL
-265 TGRAAIDLAKASI
+265 SGRAAIDLAKASI
-278 EKWTVENNVVTALY
+278 EKWNIKDNVVTALY
-292 LGTDGPVFGE
+292 LGSDGPVFGE
-302 NAQNSNNA
+302 NAPNSNNS

-334 YSFSKEVTLPKDLSF
+334 YSFSKEVTLTKDLSF

-355 VINLSLT
+355 VINLSLA
-362 AENCEEKQIESRIFV
+362 AENCEKKQIESRIFV
-377 ENFRYVTE
+377 ENFRYVTT
-385 KGKHQPNVT
+385 KGTHQPNVT

-400 VSENLKYVYIG
+400 VSDKLKYVYTG
-411 DNTDIRFNNNGHS
+411 NSTDIRFNNNGHS
-424 SSNPYLYIVNK
+424 PSNPYLYIAKN
-435 GSFTVE
+435 GTFTVE

-461 NTSNV
+461 KTSNV

-495 QKLDFTISS
+495 QKLNFTISS

-542 TPGGDSQGGET
+542 TPGGET
-553 PGGNTPGGSQT
+553 PGGNTPGGGSQT
-564 VLDKDWLELA
+564 VPDKDWLELA

-580 TRYVVNTSYAD
+580 TRYVVNTTYA
-591 GKRNYT
+591 GERRNYT
-597 VFYDTEMMTP
+597 VFYDTEMMAP
-607 LWTAYPLNSSHMGN
+607 LWTAYPLNSSHMSGGR
-621 TERPKD
+621 TGE
-627 WSYNPDIDEKSQI
+627 WSYNPSISEAHQI
-640 KVCDG
+640 KVCEG
-645 SYTAYSGY
+645 SYTPSSNYA
-653 SRGHMCPNA
+653 RGHMCPNG
-662 SRNGNKTMQLQ
+662 SRNNNETMQQQ
-673 TFYVTNQVPQVQD
+673 TFYVTNQVPQIHNGFNNGIWKNLESAVQ
-686 SFNSGVW
+686 V
-693 SALEGEVQK
+693 

-730 PEKHPDQRVPIPP
+730 PAKHPDQRVPIPP

-765 AFWFENRAYTQDQFH
+765 AFWFEHKAYESGDSFD
-780 NYSCSVDQV
+780 NYRKSVDQV

-805 ENVAEAKNISWSQF
+805 ENAAEAKNISWAQF

>member
-1 MTNTIYETPTVS
+1 
-13 VEIFSIE
+13 
-20 QGFAQSNLV
+20 
-29 GGQTKLVPQ
+29 
-38 SARMRI
+38 
-44 TSMTFKTAETM
+44 MTFKTAEIM

-80 EPSKEGR
+80 EPSGEGK

-115 KWSKDDE
+115 KWSKDDK

-302 NAQNSNNA
+302 NAPNSNNS

-320 KAGVKLT
+320 KAGAKLT

-385 KGKHQPNVT
+385 QDKHQPNVT

-411 DNTDIRFNNNGHS
+411 DKTDIRFNSNGHS
-424 SSNPYLYIVNK
+424 PSNPYLYIGK
-435 GSFTVE
+435 GGSFTVE
-441 NIVVEGETSLTLSAQ
+441 KIVVEGETSLTLSAQ
-456 VRTLQ
+456 VRTTQGSSKVTL
-461 NTSNV
+461 
-466 KLYYKES
+466 KYKES
-473 SATEWSEVNGKFEAT
+473 SATEWSEVNGQFEAT

-495 QKLDFTISS
+495 QKLNFTISS
-504 TVKSLDLKFVPSAVT
+504 TVKSLDLKFVPSAAT

-542 TPGGDSQGGET
+542 TPGGETPGGET
-553 PGGNTPGGSQT
+553 PGGETPGGSSQGGENPGGNTPGGGSQT
-564 VLDKDWLELA
+564 VLDKDWLEFA
-574 SIKEDG
+574 SIKEYG
-580 TRYVVNTSYAD
+580 TRYVVNTTYA
-591 GKRNYT
+591 GEKRNYT
-597 VFYDTEMMTP
+597 VFYDTEMMAP
-607 LWTAYPLNSSHMGN
+607 LWTAYPLNSSHMSSGRKG
-621 TERPKD
+621 E
-627 WSYNPDIDEKSQI
+627 WIYNPSISQDHQI
-640 KVCDG
+640 KVTDC
-645 SYTAYSGY
+645 SYTANSNYA
-653 SRGHMCPNA
+653 RGHMCPNG
-662 SRNGNKTMQLQ
+662 SRNNDDTMQQQ
-673 TFYVTNQVPQVQD
+673 TFYVTNQVPQIHNGFNNGIWRNLESAVQ
-686 SFNSGVW
+686 G
-693 SALEGEVQK
+693 

-730 PEKHPDQRVPIPP
+730 PAKHSEQQVPIPP

-754 VAASVTDASCT
+754 VAASVTNASCT
-765 AFWFENRAYTQDQFH
+765 AFWFENKVYESGDDFD
-780 NYSCSVDQV
+780 NYRKSVDQV

-819 VE
+819 VGS

>member
-1 MTNTIYETPTVS
+1 M
-13 VEIFSIE
+13 
-20 QGFAQSNLV
+20 
-29 GGQTKLVPQ
+29 
-38 SARMRI
+38 
-44 TSMTFKTAETM
+44 
-55 KRLIKTAAVIAFSLF
+55 
-70 AASCVKETIN
+70 
-80 EPSKEGR
+80 
-87 VYRFIVETKENAA
+87 
-100 VKSFIDNNF
+100 
-109 DGTYTP
+109 
-115 KWSKDDE
+115 
-122 LAIFVGKIDNN
+122 
-133 TKKPTAIL
+133 
-141 KNTNEEGIIAKF
+141 KNTNDEGITAKF
-153 EGKITGITETG
+153 EGKVTGITQTG

-334 YSFSKEVTLPKDLSF
+334 YSFSKEVTLTKDLSF

-385 KGKHQPNVT
+385 QGKHQPNVT

-411 DNTDIRFNNNGHS
+411 DKTDIRFNNNGHS
-424 SSNPYLYIVNK
+424 PSNPYLYIGK
-435 GSFTVE
+435 GGSFTVE
-441 NIVVEGETSLTLSAQ
+441 KIVVEGETSLTLSAQ
-456 VRTLQ
+456 VRTPQ
-461 NTSNV
+461 KTSNV
-466 KLYYKES
+466 KLHYKES
-473 SATEWSEVNGKFEAT
+473 SATEWSEVNGQFEAT

-495 QKLDFTISS
+495 QKLNFTISS

-542 TPGGDSQGGET
+542 TPGGETPGGET
-553 PGGNTPGGSQT
+553 PGGGSQGGETSGGNPPGGGSQT
-564 VLDKDWLELA
+564 IPDKDWLELA

-580 TRYVVNTSYAD
+580 TRYVVNTTYA
-591 GKRNYT
+591 GEKRNYT
-597 VFYDTEMMTP
+597 VFYDTEMMAP

-805 ENVAEAKNISWSQF
+805 ENAAEAKNISWSQF

>member
-1 MTNTIYETPTVS
+1 
-13 VEIFSIE
+13 
-20 QGFAQSNLV
+20 
-29 GGQTKLVPQ
+29 
-38 SARMRI
+38 
-44 TSMTFKTAETM
+44 M

-153 EGKITGITETG
+153 EGKITGMTETG

-334 YSFSKEVTLPKDLSF
+334 YSFSKEATLPKDLSF

-385 KGKHQPNVT
+385 QGKHQPNVT

-400 VSENLKYVYIG
+400 VSDKLKYVYTG
-411 DNTDIRFNNNGHS
+411 NNTDIRFNKNGHS
-424 SSNPYLYIVNK
+424 PSNPYLYIAKN
-435 GSFTVE
+435 GTFTVE

-461 NTSNV
+461 KTSNV
-466 KLYYKES
+466 KLHYKES
-473 SATEWSEVNGKFEAT
+473 SATEWSEVNGQFEAT
-488 TKSFDTV
+488 TTSFDIV

-536 ETPGGE
+536 ETP
-542 TPGGDSQGGET
+542 GGET

-805 ENVAEAKNISWSQF
+805 ENAAEAKNISWSQF
-819 VE
+819 VSS

>member
-1 MTNTIYETPTVS
+1 
-13 VEIFSIE
+13 
-20 QGFAQSNLV
+20 
-29 GGQTKLVPQ
+29 
-38 SARMRI
+38 
-44 TSMTFKTAETM
+44 M

-80 EPSKEGR
+80 EPSGEGK

-122 LAIFVGKIDNN
+122 LAIFVGRIDNN

-302 NAQNSNNA
+302 NAPNSNNS

-362 AENCEEKQIESRIFV
+362 AENCEKKQIESRIFV

-385 KGKHQPNVT
+385 KGTHQPNVT

-400 VSENLKYVYIG
+400 VSDKLQYVYNG
-411 DNTDIRFNNNGHS
+411 TNTDIRFNKNGHS
-424 SSNPYLYIVNK
+424 PSNPYLYIAKN
-435 GSFTVE
+435 GTFTVE

-456 VRTLQ
+456 VRT
-461 NTSNV
+461 TSKTSTSEV

-473 SATEWSEVNGKFEAT
+473 SAAEWSEATGKFDASFD
-488 TKSFDTV
+488 SFDTV
-495 QKLDFTISS
+495 QKLNFTISS

-519 LVDDIVLE
+519 LVDDIILE

-542 TPGGDSQGGET
+542 TPGGET
-553 PGGNTPGGSQT
+553 PGGNTPGDGSQT

-580 TRYVVNTSYAD
+580 TRYVVNTTYA
-591 GKRNYT
+591 GEKRNYT
-597 VFYDTEMMTP
+597 VFYDTEMMAP
-607 LWTAYPLNSSHMGN
+607 LWTAYPLNNSHMSSGRIN
-621 TERPKD
+621 T
-627 WSYNPDIDEKSQI
+627 WTFNPSISEDRQI
-640 KVCDG
+640 QVCDG
-645 SYTAYSGY
+645 SYSIENYA
-653 SRGHMCPNA
+653 RGHMCPNG
-662 SRNGNKTMQLQ
+662 SRNNNETMQQQ
-673 TFYVTNQVPQVQD
+673 TFYVTNQVPQIHNGFNNGIWKNLESAVQ
-686 SFNSGVW
+686 V
-693 SALEGEVQK
+693 

-722 TPQIQYIS
+722 TPQIQHIS
-730 PEKHPDQRVPIPP
+730 PAKHPEQQVPIPP

-765 AFWFENRAYTQDQFH
+765 AFWFEHKAYESGDNFD
-780 NYSCSVDQV
+780 NYRKSVDQV

-797 FVNLPDEI
+797 FANLPDEI
-805 ENVAEAKNISWSQF
+805 ENIAEAKNISWSQF
-819 VE
+819 VSS

>member
-1 MTNTIYETPTVS
+1 
-13 VEIFSIE
+13 
-20 QGFAQSNLV
+20 
-29 GGQTKLVPQ
+29 
-38 SARMRI
+38 
-44 TSMTFKTAETM
+44 M

-122 LAIFVGKIDNN
+122 LAIFVGKIDAN
-133 TKKPTAIL
+133 TKKPTTIL
-141 KNTNEEGIIAKF
+141 KNTNDEGITAKF
-153 EGKITGITETG
+153 EGKVTGITQTG

-171 ASAFQAGLNSTSKSR
+171 ASAFQAGLKSTSNSL

-214 SYSATNGEI
+214 AYSVTNGEI

-292 LGTDGPVFGE
+292 PGTDGPVFGE

-334 YSFSKEVTLPKDLSF
+334 YSFSKEVTLTKDLSF

-355 VINLSLT
+355 VINLSLA
-362 AENCEEKQIESRIFV
+362 AENCEKKQIRIFI
-377 ENFRYVTE
+377 EKFSNVTE
-385 KGKHQPNVT
+385 KGAHQPNVT
-394 GVSGTG
+394 GASGTG
-400 VSENLKYVYIG
+400 VSKNLKYVYTG
-411 DNTDIRFNNNGHS
+411 KNTDIRFNNNGHS
-424 SSNPYLYIVNK
+424 SSNPYLYIVK
-435 GSFTVE
+435 DGSFTIE
-441 NIVVEGETSLTLSAQ
+441 KIVVEGETSLTLSTQ
-456 VRTLQ
+456 VRTTQ
-461 NTSNV
+461 STSKV
-466 KLYYKES
+466 TLKYKES
-473 SATEWSEVNGKFEAT
+473 SATEWSEADVKFEAT

-495 QKLDFTISS
+495 QKLNFTISS
-504 TVKSLDLKFVPSAVT
+504 TVKSLDIKFVPSAVT

-542 TPGGDSQGGET
+542 TPGGETPGGETPGGETPGGETPGGSSQGGET
-553 PGGNTPGGSQT
+553 PGGNTPGDGSQT

-574 SIKEDG
+574 SIKEYG
-580 TRYVVNTSYAD
+580 TRYVVNTTYA
-591 GKRNYT
+591 GKKRNYT
-597 VFYDTEMMTP
+597 VFYDTEMMAP
-607 LWTAYPLNSSHMGN
+607 LWTAYPLNNSHMSSGRIN
-621 TERPKD
+621 T
-627 WSYNPDIDEKSQI
+627 WTFNPSISEDRQI
-640 KVCDG
+640 QVCDG
-645 SYTAYSGY
+645 SYSIENYA
-653 SRGHMCPNA
+653 RGHMCPNG
-662 SRNGNKTMQLQ
+662 SRNNNETMQQQ
-673 TFYVTNQVPQVQD
+673 TFYVTNQVPQIHNGFNNGIWKNLESAVQ
-686 SFNSGVW
+686 V
-693 SALEGEVQK
+693 

-708 IFVTTGVSFHKGNE
+708 IFVTTGVSFRKGNE
-722 TPQIQYIS
+722 TPQIQHIS
-730 PEKHPDQRVPIPP
+730 PSKHPDQQVPIPP
-743 YFYKLVLRVKY
+743 YFYKIVLRVKY
-754 VAASVTDASCT
+754 VAASVTNASCT
-765 AFWFENRAYTQDQFH
+765 AFWFENKVYESGDDFD
-780 NYSCSVDQV
+780 NYRKSVDQV

-819 VE
+819 VSS

>member
-1 MTNTIYETPTVS
+1 
-13 VEIFSIE
+13 
-20 QGFAQSNLV
+20 
-29 GGQTKLVPQ
+29 
-38 SARMRI
+38 
-44 TSMTFKTAETM
+44 MTFKTAETM

-70 AASCVKETIN
+70 AASCAKETIN

-87 VYRFIVETKENAA
+87 VYKFIVETKENAA

-278 EKWTVENNVVTALY
+278 EKWNIKDNVVTALY

-302 NAQNSNNA
+302 NAPNSNNS

-320 KAGVKLT
+320 KAGAKLT

-334 YSFSKEVTLPKDLSF
+334 YSFSKEVTLTKDLSF

-355 VINLSLT
+355 VINLSL
-362 AENCEEKQIESRIFV
+362 AESNCEKKQIESRIFV
-377 ENFRYVTE
+377 ENFRNVTE
-385 KGKHQPNVT
+385 KGTHQPNVT

-400 VSENLKYVYIG
+400 VSDKLQYVYNG
-411 DNTDIRFNNNGHS
+411 TSTDIRFNKNGHS
-424 SSNPYLYIVNK
+424 PSNPYLYIANK

-461 NTSNV
+461 KTSNV
-466 KLYYKES
+466 KLLYKES
-473 SATEWSEVNGKFEAT
+473 SATEWSEANGKFDASFD
-488 TKSFDTV
+488 SFDTV
-495 QKLDFTISS
+495 QKLNFTISS

-542 TPGGDSQGGET
+542 TPGGSQGGET
-553 PGGNTPGGSQT
+553 PGGNTPGGGSQT
-564 VLDKDWLELA
+564 VLDKNWLELA

-580 TRYVVNTSYAD
+580 TRFVVNTTYA
-591 GKRNYT
+591 GEKRNYT
-597 VFYDTEMMTP
+597 VFYDTEMLAP
-607 LWTAYPLNSSHMGN
+607 LWTAYPLNSSHMSGGR
-621 TERPKD
+621 TGE
-627 WSYNPDIDEKSQI
+627 WSYNPSISEAHQI
-640 KVCDG
+640 KVCEG
-645 SYTAYSGY
+645 SYTPSSNYA
-653 SRGHMCPNA
+653 RGHMCPNG
-662 SRNGNKTMQLQ
+662 SRNSDETMQQQ
-673 TFYVTNQVPQVQD
+673 TFYVTNQVPQIHNGFNNGIWKNLESAVQTL
-686 SFNSGVW
+686 G
-693 SALEGEVQK
+693 
-702 LAKNEE
+702 KNEE
-708 IFVTTGVSFHKGNE
+708 IFVTTGVSFRKGNE
-722 TPQIQYIS
+722 TPQIQHIS
-730 PEKHPDQRVPIPP
+730 PAKHPEQQVPIPP

-765 AFWFENRAYTQDQFH
+765 AFWFEHKAYESGDNFD
-780 NYSCSVDQV
+780 NYRKSVDQV

-805 ENVAEAKNISWSQF
+805 ENAAEAKNISWSQF
-819 VE
+819 VSS

>member
-1 MTNTIYETPTVS
+1 
-13 VEIFSIE
+13 
-20 QGFAQSNLV
+20 
-29 GGQTKLVPQ
+29 
-38 SARMRI
+38 
-44 TSMTFKTAETM
+44 MTFKTAETM

-87 VYRFIVETKENAA
+87 VYKFIVETKENAA

-122 LAIFVGKIDNN
+122 LAIFVGGIDKN

-141 KNTNEEGIIAKF
+141 KNTNEEGITAKF
-153 EGKITGITETG
+153 EGKVTGITQTG

-171 ASAFQAGLNSTSKSR
+171 ASAFQAGLNSTSNSR

-265 TGRAAIDLAKASI
+265 AGRAAIDLAKASI

-292 LGTDGPVFGE
+292 PGTDGPVFGE

-362 AENCEEKQIESRIFV
+362 EENCEEKQLESRIFV
-377 ENFRYVTE
+377 ENFRNVTE

-400 VSENLKYVYIG
+400 VSDKLQYVYNG
-411 DNTDIRFNNNGHS
+411 TSTDIRFNKNGHS
-424 SSNPYLYIVNK
+424 PSNPYLYIAK
-435 GSFTVE
+435 GGSFTVE

-456 VRTLQ
+456 VKV
-461 NTSNV
+461 NSGTSEV
-466 KLYYKES
+466 KLHYKES
-473 SATEWSEVNGKFEAT
+473 SATEWSEVNGKFEAST
-488 TKSFDTV
+488 ESFDTV
-495 QKLDFTISS
+495 QKLNFTISS
-504 TVKSLDLKFVPSAVT
+504 TVKSLDLKFVPSAAT

-542 TPGGDSQGGET
+542 TPGGETPGGETPGGSSQGGET

-805 ENVAEAKNISWSQF
+805 ENAAEAKNISWSQF

>member
-1 MTNTIYETPTVS
+1 
-13 VEIFSIE
+13 
-20 QGFAQSNLV
+20 
-29 GGQTKLVPQ
+29 
-38 SARMRI
+38 
-44 TSMTFKTAETM
+44 M

-122 LAIFVGKIDNN
+122 LAIFVGKINNN

-385 KGKHQPNVT
+385 QGKHQPNVT

-400 VSENLKYVYIG
+400 VSDKLKYVYTG
-411 DNTDIRFNNNGHS
+411 NNTDIRFNKNGHS
-424 SSNPYLYIVNK
+424 PSNPYLYIAKN
-435 GSFTVE
+435 GTFTVE

-461 NTSNV
+461 KTSNV
-466 KLYYKES
+466 KLHYKES
-473 SATEWSEVNGKFEAT
+473 SATEWSEVNGQFEAT
-488 TKSFDTV
+488 TTSFDIV

-527 KTGGSTPGG
+527 KAGGSTPGG

-805 ENVAEAKNISWSQF
+805 ENAAEAKNISWSQF
-819 VE
+819 VSS

>member
-1 MTNTIYETPTVS
+1 
-13 VEIFSIE
+13 
-20 QGFAQSNLV
+20 
-29 GGQTKLVPQ
+29 
-38 SARMRI
+38 
-44 TSMTFKTAETM
+44 M
-55 KRLIKTAAVIAFSLF
+55 KRLIKTAAAIAFSLF

-80 EPSKEGR
+80 EPSKEGM

-122 LAIFVGKIDNN
+122 LAIFVGEINKN

-141 KNTNEEGIIAKF
+141 KNTNEEGITAKF
-153 EGKITGITETG
+153 EGNVTVQNETG

-171 ASAFQAGLNSTSKSR
+171 ASAFHTGLSGGS
-186 VGINLASVQ
+186 VGINLASIQ
-195 KPSRHTIDQS
+195 KPSRNTIDQS

-214 SYSATNGEI
+214 AYSATNGEI

-251 LKEFSITAPKDTIL
+251 LKEFSITAPKETVL

-302 NAQNSNNA
+302 NAPNSNNS

-334 YSFSKEVTLPKDLSF
+334 YSFSKEVTLTKDLSF

-362 AENCEEKQIESRIFV
+362 AENCEKKQLESRIFV
-377 ENFRYVTE
+377 ENFRNVTE

-400 VSENLKYVYIG
+400 VSDKLQYVYNG
-411 DNTDIRFNNNGHS
+411 TSTDIRFNKNGHS
-424 SSNPYLYIVNK
+424 PSNPFLYIVNK

-461 NTSNV
+461 KTSNV
-466 KLYYKES
+466 KLHYKES
-473 SATEWSEVNGKFEAT
+473 SATVWSEVDGKFEAT

-495 QKLDFTISS
+495 QKLNFSISS
-504 TVKSLDLKFVPSAVT
+504 SVKSLDLKFVPSAAT

-542 TPGGDSQGGET
+542 TPGGETPGGET
-553 PGGNTPGGSQT
+553 PGGNTPGDGSQT

-580 TRYVVNTSYAD
+580 TRYVVNTTYA
-591 GKRNYT
+591 GEKRNYT
-597 VFYDTEMMTP
+597 VFYDTEMMAP
-607 LWTAYPLNSSHMGN
+607 LWTAYPLNSNYMGSL
-621 TERPKD
+621 ERPTR
-627 WSYNPDIDEKSQI
+627 WYYNPNIDEKFQI

-645 SYTAYSGY
+645 SYTAGSGY

-662 SRNGNKTMQLQ
+662 SRNGNQTMQLQ

-693 SALEGEVQK
+693 SSLEEEVQK

-730 PEKHPDQRVPIPP
+730 PNKHSDQRVPIPP

-754 VAASVTDASCT
+754 VAASVTDASCI
-765 AFWFENRAYTQDQFH
+765 AFWFENRAYTQDKFYNH
-780 NYSCSVDQV
+780 SYSVDQV

-805 ENVAEAKNISWSQF
+805 ENVAEAKNISWPQF
-819 VE
+819 VK

>member
-1 MTNTIYETPTVS
+1 
-13 VEIFSIE
+13 
-20 QGFAQSNLV
+20 
-29 GGQTKLVPQ
+29 
-38 SARMRI
+38 
-44 TSMTFKTAETM
+44 M

-122 LAIFVGKIDNN
+122 LAIFVGGIDKN

-141 KNTNEEGIIAKF
+141 KNTNEEGITAKF
-153 EGKITGITETG
+153 EGKVTGITETG

-171 ASAFQAGLNSTSKSR
+171 ASAFQAGLNSTSNSR

-223 RPADLFFK
+223 KPADLFFK

-251 LKEFSITAPKDTIL
+251 LKEFSITAPKDTVL

-385 KGKHQPNVT
+385 QGKHQPNVT

-400 VSENLKYVYIG
+400 VSDKLKYVYTG
-411 DNTDIRFNNNGHS
+411 NNTDIRFNKNGHS
-424 SSNPYLYIVNK
+424 PSNPYLYIAKN
-435 GSFTVE
+435 GTFTVE

-461 NTSNV
+461 KTSNV
-466 KLYYKES
+466 KLHYKES
-473 SATEWSEVNGKFEAT
+473 SATEWSEVNGQFEAT
-488 TKSFDTV
+488 TTSFDIV

-805 ENVAEAKNISWSQF
+805 ENAAEAKNISWSQF
-819 VE
+819 VSS

>member
-1 MTNTIYETPTVS
+1 
-13 VEIFSIE
+13 
-20 QGFAQSNLV
+20 
-29 GGQTKLVPQ
+29 
-38 SARMRI
+38 
-44 TSMTFKTAETM
+44 MTFKTAETM
-55 KRLIKTAAVIAFSLF
+55 KSLIKTAAVIAFSLF

-87 VYRFIVETKENAA
+87 VYKFIVETKENAA

-133 TKKPTAIL
+133 TNKPTAIL

-171 ASAFQAGLNSTSKSR
+171 ASSFYAGFKDGR

-292 LGTDGPVFGE
+292 PGTDGPVFGE

-362 AENCEEKQIESRIFV
+362 EENCEEKQIESRIFV
-377 ENFRYVTE
+377 ENFRNVTT
-385 KGKHQPNVT
+385 KGTHQPNVT

-400 VSENLKYVYIG
+400 VSDNLKYVYEE
-411 DNTDIRFNNNGHS
+411 DKTDIRFNNNGHS
-424 SSNPYLYIVNK
+424 PSNPYLYIANK

-461 NTSNV
+461 KTSNV
-466 KLYYKES
+466 KLLYKES

-495 QKLDFTISS
+495 QKLNFSISS
-504 TVKSLDLKFVPSAVT
+504 SVKSLDLKFVPSAVT
-519 LVDDIVLE
+519 LVDDIILE

-542 TPGGDSQGGET
+542 TPGGETPGGETPGGSSQGGET
-553 PGGNTPGGSQT
+553 PGGNTPGDGSQT
-564 VLDKDWLELA
+564 VLDKNWLELA

-580 TRYVVNTSYAD
+580 TRYVVNTTYA
-591 GKRNYT
+591 GEKRNYT
-597 VFYDTEMMTP
+597 VFYDTEMMAP
-607 LWTAYPLNSSHMGN
+607 LWTAYPLNSNYMGSL
-621 TERPKD
+621 ERPTR
-627 WSYNPDIDEKSQI
+627 WYYNPNIDEKFQI

-645 SYTAYSGY
+645 SYTAGSGY

-662 SRNGNKTMQLQ
+662 SRNGNQTMQLQ

-693 SALEGEVQK
+693 SSLEEEVQK

-730 PEKHPDQRVPIPP
+730 PNKHSDQRVPIPP

-754 VAASVTDASCT
+754 VAASVTDASCI
-765 AFWFENRAYTQDQFH
+765 AFWFENRAYTQDKFYNH
-780 NYSCSVDQV
+780 SYSVDQV

-819 VE
+819 VSS

>member
-1 MTNTIYETPTVS
+1 
-13 VEIFSIE
+13 
-20 QGFAQSNLV
+20 
-29 GGQTKLVPQ
+29 
-38 SARMRI
+38 
-44 TSMTFKTAETM
+44 MTFKTAETM

-87 VYRFIVETKENAA
+87 AYRFIVETKENAA

-122 LAIFVGKIDNN
+122 LAIFVGKIDAN
-133 TKKPTAIL
+133 TKKPTTIL
-141 KNTNEEGIIAKF
+141 KNTNDEGITAKF
-153 EGKITGITETG
+153 EGKVTGITETG

-243 PELLNGQK
+243 PELLNGQR
-251 LKEFSITAPKDTIL
+251 LKEFSITAPKDIIL

-278 EKWTVENNVVTALY
+278 EKWNIEDNVVTALY

-302 NAQNSNNA
+302 NAPNSNNA

-334 YSFSKEVTLPKDLSF
+334 YSFSKEVTLTKDLSF

-355 VINLSLT
+355 LINLSLR
-362 AENCEEKQIESRIFV
+362 AENCEKKQIESRIFV

-385 KGKHQPNVT
+385 QGKHQPNVT

-400 VSENLKYVYIG
+400 VSDNLKYVYTG
-411 DNTDIRFNNNGHS
+411 EKTDIRFRTNGHS
-424 SSNPYLYIVNK
+424 PSDPYLYIVNK

-461 NTSNV
+461 KTSNV
-466 KLYYKES
+466 KLHYKES
-473 SATEWSEVNGKFEAT
+473 SATEWSEVNGQFEAT
-488 TKSFDTV
+488 TTSFDIV

-527 KTGGSTPGG
+527 KAGGSTPGG

-805 ENVAEAKNISWSQF
+805 ENAAEAKNISWSQF
-819 VE
+819 VSS